1 VREDSCSVTALLAG
15 LRSRHAGEWRPARG
29 GGELREGRRR
39 SKLPRADFQEE
50 GVNAK
55 REKRRFKVN
64 SGSVFNYYFRLE
76 KLKSERRLFF
86 SNSKAFF
93 FLIAST
99 QPRSC
104 KPDLVIEGDSR
115 VLPVVDNT

>member
-1 VREDSCSVTALLAG
+1 MREDSCSVTALLALLAG

-29 GGELREGRRR
+29 GGERREGRRR

-86 SNSKAFF
+86 FFSNSKAFF
-93 FLIAST
+93 FNCLNPT
-99 QPRSC
+99 Q
-104 KPDLVIEGDSR
+104 KL
-115 VLPVVDNT
+115 